1 MRFSVSSNPAFLTTI
16 KNMVMIWKY
25 RSLDALSYLCWH
37 QILMTLYTNKVVQ
50 SKLNTI
56 TWYYILNI
64 WRNLAQ
70 RSNLTFHHGRS
81 AGSCV
86 NSDTT
91 FCTICTH
98 LSSCIIFNHYKSII
112 LIKILTKITHCQ
124 LYHRDIKV
132 FKSSI
137 IRNLI

>member
-56 TWYYILNI
+56 T
-64 WRNLAQ
+64 
-70 RSNLTFHHGRS
+70 
-81 AGSCV
+81 
-86 NSDTT
+86 
-91 FCTICTH
+91 
-98 LSSCIIFNHYKSII
+98 
-112 LIKILTKITHCQ
+112 
-124 LYHRDIKV
+124 
-132 FKSSI
+132 
-137 IRNLI
+137 